1 MTLRSAI
8 DQYIAWRQAQGA
20 DGRSTARI
28 LHGYCRSVGEGTGCD
43 EVRNEQAS
51 AFLGSS
57 PSTNTRACK
66 HSTLAA
72 FYRYALARGFA
83 ARSPLPAEPPKR
95 HPSPPPHIYSRDE
108 LRRLLDAT
116 RTYRK
121 RVNQLQPHVFRTLL
135 LLLYG
140 TGLRPGEA
148 LQLTLADID
157 LPTRLLTVH
166 DGKFSRT
173 RLVPLGPQLA
183 RALEA
188 YAARCETS
196 GAPPPAAPFLANR
209 DGTPLVHGTL
219 NDAFAQLRCAAD
231 VRGAQA
237 ARHQPRLHDLRHT
250 FAVHRLIA
258 WYRQGADL
266 QRMLPLLSVYLGH
279 ASLAGTQVYL
289 SMTPELLHEAAL
301 RFERYAGTAEEGAHD

>member
-1 MTLRSAI
+1 MTLKTAL

-20 DGRSTARI
+20 DGRSTASI
-28 LHGYCRSVGEGTGCD
+28 LLAYCRSVGAETGCD
-43 EVRNEQAS
+43 EVSSAQAS
-51 AFLGSS
+51 AFLSGR
-57 PSTNTRACK
+57 PGTNTRACK

-72 FYRYALARGFA
+72 FYRYALARGLA
-83 ARSPLPAEPPKR
+83 TSSPLPTEPPKR
-95 HPSPPPHIYSRDE
+95 HPSAPPHIYSHDE

-121 RVNQLQPHVFRTLL
+121 RVCQLQPQVFRVLL

-148 LQLTLADID
+148 LQLTLSDID
-157 LPTRLLTVH
+157 LPHRLLTVRH
-166 DGKFSRT
+166 AKFSRT
-173 RLVPLGPQLA
+173 RLVPLGSQLT
-183 RALEA
+183 RILQTH
-188 YAARCETS
+188 AAGLPTS
-196 GAPPPAAPFLANR
+196 GAPPSTTPFLANR
-209 DGTPLVHGTL
+209 DGTPLVHGTV
-219 NDAFAQLRCAAD
+219 NTAFQKLRCAAG
-231 VRGAQA
+231 VCAPEGARQ
-237 ARHQPRLHDLRHT
+237 QPRLHDVRHT

-279 ASLAGTQVYL
+279 SSLDGTRVYL

-301 RFERYAGTAEEGAHD
+301 RFERYAATAQGGAHD